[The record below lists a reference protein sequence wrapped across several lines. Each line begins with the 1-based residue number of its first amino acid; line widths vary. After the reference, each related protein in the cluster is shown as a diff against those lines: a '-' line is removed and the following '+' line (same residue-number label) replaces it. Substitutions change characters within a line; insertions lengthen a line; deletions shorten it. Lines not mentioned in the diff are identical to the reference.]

1 LAASVLESV
10 RLIASHYGL
19 WLATA
24 VDRLG
29 LDKALEAEGRAG
41 DLATALA
48 LKRLGQEGNPFE
60 KMEREELEALL
71 DSLGKL
77 WLAMD
82 GVWFQAVEALEGM
95 DGAKAV
101 NDACWTRFAPLEAR
115 RIKAVLGLPEGGG
128 LAALEAALKHRFS
141 SRISGVEIARDGAA
155 LTLRY
160 VNCRVQSARRRKGLA
175 DYPCKS
181 AGVAEFEGF
190 AQGVD
195 PRIETACLAC
205 PPDPLGEGEFC
216 SWRFTLKAG

>member
-1 LAASVLESV
+1 MESI

-29 LDKALEAEGRAG
+29 LEKALVAEGRAG
-41 DLATALA
+41 DLATSLA
-48 LKRLGQEGNPFE
+48 LKRLGQDGNPFE
-60 KMEREELEALL
+60 KMSGEELENLL
-71 DSLGKL
+71 DALGKL

-82 GVWFQAVEALEGM
+82 GVWFQAVEAQQGM

-115 RIKAVLGLPEGGG
+115 RIKAVLGLPEEGG
-128 LAALEAALKHRFS
+128 LDALEAAFRHRFS
-141 SRISGVEIARDGAA
+141 SRINEVAIDRDAES

-190 AQGVD
+190 ARGVD
-195 PRIETACLAC
+195 PRIDTACLAC
-205 PPDPLGEGEFC
+205 PPGPLGEGEFC